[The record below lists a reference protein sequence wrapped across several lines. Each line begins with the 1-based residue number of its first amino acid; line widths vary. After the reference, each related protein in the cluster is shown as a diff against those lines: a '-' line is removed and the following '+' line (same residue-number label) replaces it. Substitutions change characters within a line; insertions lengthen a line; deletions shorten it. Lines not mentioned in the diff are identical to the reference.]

1 MTNHNPGGKVQ
12 VGVAAL
18 AHGGERGGSFLLT
31 GPWAVLSHYF
41 IVSAYPG
48 TITLITAW
56 AMCEEISILR
66 R

>member
-1 MTNHNPGGKVQ
+1 MTNHSPGGQVQ
-12 VGVAAL
+12 VGGAAL

-31 GPWAVLSHYF
+31 GPWEVLSHYF
-41 IVSAYPG
+41 IVSASSR
-48 TITLITAW
+48 TITLITAC